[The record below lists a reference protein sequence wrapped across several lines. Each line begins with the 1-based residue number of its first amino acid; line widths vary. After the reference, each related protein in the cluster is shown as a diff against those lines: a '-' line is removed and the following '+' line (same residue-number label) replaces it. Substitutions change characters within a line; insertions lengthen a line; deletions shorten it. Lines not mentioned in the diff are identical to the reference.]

1 MSTTR
6 RTFLMAGGAV
16 IAGAAAGLGENSA
29 ARADEKE
36 GAVKLE
42 TPESVRRGDM
52 LYRQLGSTGQEVS
65 LIGMGGF
72 HLGQKQVSEEESIR
86 LIRSGIDRGIT
97 FLDNSW
103 DYNDGQSEIRVG
115 KAIKDGY
122 RDKVIVMTK
131 IDGRTK
137 KEANR
142 QIEQS
147 LKRLGVQTI
156 DLLQHHE
163 VIRMEDPDRIFA
175 DGGAME
181 AFLDAKKAG
190 KIRFI
195 GFTGHKDPA
204 IHLRMLEVADAHQ
217 FHFDTVQ
224 MPINVMDA
232 QFRSFGH
239 RVLPVLVEKK
249 IGPLAMKTFG
259 SGVIIREV
267 LKDKSARPIEMLHYS
282 MTQPVSVVITGIDKP
297 EVLDQAL
304 EAART
309 FKPMEENAVAE
320 LLGRVRAVAVSG
332 KTERFKVSQDFD
344 STAKRPEWLG

>member
-1 MSTTR
+1 MTS
-6 RTFLMAGGAV
+6 GAA
-16 IAGAAAGLGENSA
+16 IAGAALIEAPA
-29 ARADEKE
+29 ARGQESRDGDAK
-36 GAVKLE
+36 KLE
-42 TPESVRRGDM
+42 APESTRRGDM
-52 LYRQLGSTGQEVS
+52 LYRQLGSTGVEVS

-72 HLGQKQVSEEESIR
+72 HIGGRNLTDDDAIK
-86 LIRSGIDRGIT
+86 LIRSGVDRGIT

-103 DYNDGQSEIRVG
+103 DYNDGQSEVRVG

-122 RDKVIVMTK
+122 REKVIVMTK

-137 KEANR
+137 KEANK
-142 QIEQS
+142 QIEES
-147 LKRLGVQTI
+147 LKRLQVDTI

-163 VIRMEDPDRIFA
+163 IIRMEDPDRIFA

-181 AFLDAKKAG
+181 AFLGAKKAG

-204 IHLRMLEVADAHQ
+204 VHLRMLEVADAHQ

-249 IGPLAMKTFG
+249 IGALSMKTFG
-259 SGVIIREV
+259 SGVIVREV
-267 LKDKSARPIEMLHYS
+267 LKQKIAQPIEMLHYS
-282 MTQPVSVVITGIDKP
+282 MTQPISVLITGIDKP
-297 EVLDQAL
+297 EILDQAL
-304 EAART
+304 EAVKT
-309 FKPMEENAVAE
+309 FKPMEEGAIADLMGRVHAVAMT
-320 LLGRVRAVAVSG
+320 G
-332 KTERFKVSQDFD
+332 KTERFKTTSDFD
-344 STAKRPEWLG
+344 ATAKKPEWLG